1 MNLDFDGF
9 LQTSPGPHW
18 AAKSATALLLS
29 PIVASDL
36 WWEAL
41 VAGFWAVKNRRH

>member
-9 LQTSPGPHW
+9 LQTSLDPHW
-18 AAKSATALLLS
+18 AAKSAMVLWLS
-29 PIVASDL
+29 PIVVSDL

-41 VAGFWAVKNRRH
+41 GGENRCY